1 MKTAIFASIIASAAA
16 FAPAQQGA
24 RSSALSEK
32 FDGEIGVTA
41 PLGLFDPL
49 NVLDTADQERFDHL
63 RAVELKHGRISMLA
77 VVGYLTAQGM

>member
-41 PLGLFDPL
+41 YRPC
-49 NVLDTADQERFDHL
+49 
-63 RAVELKHGRISMLA
+63 
-77 VVGYLTAQGM
+77 AQL

>member
-24 RSSALSEK
+24 RSSALAAN

-41 PLGLFDPL
+41 PLGLYDPL

-63 RAVELKHGRISMLA
+63 RAVELKHGRIAMLA
-77 VVGYLTAQGM
+77 VVGYLTAEGM